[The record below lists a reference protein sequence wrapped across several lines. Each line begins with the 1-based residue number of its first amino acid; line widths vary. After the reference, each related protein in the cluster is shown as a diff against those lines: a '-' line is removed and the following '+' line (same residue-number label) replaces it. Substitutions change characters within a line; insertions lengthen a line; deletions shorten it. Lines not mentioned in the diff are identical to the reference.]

1 MPKFVFKHKGKPV
14 KDSHFIAHIA
24 TNKIVIYLNKIEY
37 FINYN

>member
-24 TNKIVIYLNKIEY
+24 TNKEGLDKIIYKKRKQL
-37 FINYN
+37 